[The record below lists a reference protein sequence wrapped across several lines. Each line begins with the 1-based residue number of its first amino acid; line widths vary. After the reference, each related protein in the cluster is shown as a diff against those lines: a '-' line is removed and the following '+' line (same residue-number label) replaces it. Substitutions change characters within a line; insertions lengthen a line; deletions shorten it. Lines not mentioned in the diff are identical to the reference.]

1 MSDVSKTGRNVSTLF
16 SRLTRLT
23 RQFYL
28 IPYCEVRLLAFMA
41 LGQVR
46 YTDSHL
52 TRSTLIL
59 ARYFALIVIVVDFP
73 RRISDVAYMSHARQQ
88 YFTLSSSRY
97 ITSAMPVLYVETL
110 YNSSLVCIL
119 IIQRLPSLMSYV
131 LAKQLS
137 EGVYQ
142 YRLRKCPR
150 NGDGCVQEG
159 LVG

>member
-1 MSDVSKTGRNVSTLF
+1 MF
-16 SRLTRLT
+16 
-23 RQFYL
+23 
-28 IPYCEVRLLAFMA
+28 
-41 LGQVR
+41 
-46 YTDSHL
+46 
-52 TRSTLIL
+52 
-59 ARYFALIVIVVDFP
+59 
-73 RRISDVAYMSHARQQ
+73 HARQQ
-88 YFTLSSSRY
+88 YFTLSSSRG

-150 NGDGCVQEG
+150 SGDGCVQEG